1 MSFVCC
7 QISPAASRSSVLL
20 CAPDHQCRG
29 HDVRHGQ
36 PGIGR
41 LGFRFPVEQGS
52 PDSLELMVGH
62 KCALLEIDGLPG
74 EAENLTL
81 PKTEN
86 QNQDVGGV
94 ERIGGGAGGFEK
106 APGFFARPRHQLAL
120 ALLGNLYELSDIAVN
135 QLLAHRRVQR

>member
-1 MSFVCC
+1 MKTSDGMSFVCC
-7 QISPAASRSSVLL
+7 QISPAPVPL
-20 CAPDHQCRG
+20 CVPDHHCRG

-41 LGFRFPVEQGS
+41 LGFRFPVEKGS

-81 PKTEN
+81 AKTEN

-94 ERIGGGAGGFEK
+94 KRVDGGAVTL
-106 APGFFARPRHQLAL
+106 RCDVCLT
-120 ALLGNLYELSDIAVN
+120 
-135 QLLAHRRVQR
+135 